1 MSFQN
6 IKYEARKC
14 TMIKILPDVKEI
26 YPNAVFGIMVAQ
38 KVNTTTDRSRM
49 DILKNT
55 EIDRIKTK
63 YKEYERK
70 IAVNSEPIRHY
81 VAYYKK
87 FKKTYPVL
95 LQLESILL
103 KDKEI
108 PTVSVPVEAMFL
120 AEVNNQL
127 LTAGHDLN
135 QIDGSLTINIAT
147 GTEKYRSI
155 SGKDQHLT
163 STDLFLSDKGG
174 ILSSVLNGPD
184 YRTRITDNTQ
194 NVLYFI
200 YGVDGI
206 TKGQVCNH
214 LENIRN
220 YLLTAIPDVKIQ
232 TLEVYS

>member
-1 MSFQN
+1 
-6 IKYEARKC
+6 
-14 TMIKILPDVKEI
+14 MIKILPDVKEI

-38 KVNTTTDRSRM
+38 EVNTTADRSRM
-49 DILKNT
+49 DILKNA
-55 EIDRIKTK
+55 EIELIKTR
-63 YKEYERK
+63 YKAYERK
-70 IAVNSEPIRHY
+70 TVSCSEPICHY

-103 KDKEI
+103 KNKGI
-108 PTVSVPVEAMFL
+108 PNVGIPVEAMFL

-135 QIDGSLTINIAT
+135 QIDGDLTMNIAA
-147 GTEKYRSI
+147 GTENYRGI
-155 SGKDQHLT
+155 SGKDQQLT
-163 STDLFLSDKGG
+163 KNDLFLSDKSG
-174 ILSSVLNGPD
+174 ILSSILNGPD
-184 YRTRITDNTQ
+184 YRTRITDATQ
-194 NVLYFI
+194 NVMYFV

-206 TKGQVCNH
+206 TKEQIRNH

-220 YLLTAIPDVKIQ
+220 YLMAAIPDIKIQ